1 MATGLLANY
10 AQSKFHCYAR
20 PQVDPKR
27 RENCF
32 PATFKGEWAMAYARI
47 RLKWITAQSLVLT
60 ACAGCAFLCGISPAK
75 AQTALSPQQSEANS
89 RLLTAEEGRAIVNT
103 AWGWEPA
110 SEGVNDCSHLVHQVY
125 LLAGYDY
132 PYASSFDIYAGNE
145 NFGRV
150 KTPQAGDVVA
160 WPGHVGIVVD
170 PLQHSFYSLVSTGLE
185 AQKYTGPYWRSRGRP
200 RFYRYKVEDSGDATI
215 AKSAAT
221 PGVSKS
227 AEQRKET
234 AIAAARAPVE
244 CSASNKTPK
253 PASERTAVVNS
264 RVSPPTPVPPAVTA
278 EIPESIII
286 AAANK
291 QPTRGEVAAAISEL
305 SSATGNILRAS
316 DPSKLQMPVVI
327 YERLEVERV
336 EIKHGHGWARA
347 LIESKVSIAGG
358 GTDLKRRR
366 ERVRW
371 ELRRT
376 ETGWETVTPTDRTY
390 VPRDVAV
397 RHLAGQLAR
406 LTASDGAAAHDGKIL
421 RQESQLASLLNALL
435 ENH

>member
-1 MATGLLANY
+1 MANVKARFNWNAELGFALA
-10 AQSKFHCYAR
+10 
-20 PQVDPKR
+20 
-27 RENCF
+27 
-32 PATFKGEWAMAYARI
+32 
-47 RLKWITAQSLVLT
+47 
-60 ACAGCAFLCGISPAK
+60 ACAAYVFLCGISPAK
-75 AQTALSPQQSEANS
+75 AQTALSPQQSETNS

-103 AWGWEPA
+103 AWGSEPA

-132 PYASSFDIYAGNE
+132 PYASSFDIYAGNQ

-200 RFYRYKVEDSGDATI
+200 RFYRYKVEDSGDLTI
-215 AKSAAT
+215 AKAAVT

-227 AEQRKET
+227 VEQRKGT
-234 AIAAARAPVE
+234 AIAGARAPAE
-244 CSASNKTPK
+244 YPALNKAPK
-253 PASERTAVVNS
+253 AASERTAVISS
-264 RVSPPTPVPPAVTA
+264 RVAPATLEAAAVTT
-278 EIPESIII
+278 EIPQSIVI

-305 SSATGNILRAS
+305 SSATGNVLRAG

-336 EIKHGHGWARA
+336 EIKRDHGWARA
-347 LIESKVSIAGG
+347 QIDSRAMIAGG

-376 ETGWETVTPTDRTY
+376 ETGWEAVTPTDRTY

-397 RHLAGQLAR
+397 RHLANQLAR
-406 LTASDGAAAHDGKIL
+406 LTASEGAATHEEMVV
-421 RQESQLASLLNALL
+421 RQESRLANLLSALL
-435 ENH
+435 ENK

>member
-1 MATGLLANY
+1 MAN
-10 AQSKFHCYAR
+10 
-20 PQVDPKR
+20 
-27 RENCF
+27 
-32 PATFKGEWAMAYARI
+32 ARI
-47 RLKWITAQSLVLT
+47 RLKRIAAQSLVL
-60 ACAGCAFLCGISPAK
+60 AVCAGSACLFGILQAK
-75 AQTALSPQQSEANS
+75 AQAVPSPHQSESNS
-89 RLLTAEEGRAIVNT
+89 RLLTAKEGRAIVNT
-103 AWGWEPA
+103 AWGWEP
-110 SEGVNDCSHLVHQVY
+110 STEGVNDCSHLVHQVY

-200 RFYRYKVEDSGDATI
+200 RFYRFKVEDSGDVTI
-215 AKSAAT
+215 AKAAT

-227 AEQRKET
+227 VEQRKGT
-234 AIAAARAPVE
+234 TIAGARAPAE
-244 CSASNKTPK
+244 YSASNKAPK
-253 PASERTAVVNS
+253 AAPERTAVINS
-264 RVSPPTPVPPAVTA
+264 RVTPAMLDAPAVTA
-278 EIPESIII
+278 EIPQSIVI

-291 QPTRGEVAAAISEL
+291 QPTRSEVAAAISEL
-305 SSATGNILRAS
+305 SSATGNVLRTS
-316 DPSKLQMPVVI
+316 DPSKLQMPVFI

-336 EIKHGHGWARA
+336 EIKRDHGWARA
-347 LIESKVSIAGG
+347 TIDSRAMIAGG

-376 ETGWETVTPTDRTY
+376 ETGWEAVTPTDRTY

-406 LTASDGAAAHDGKIL
+406 LTATDGAATHEETVV
-421 RQESQLASLLNALL
+421 RQESQLANLLSALL
-435 ENH
+435 ENNK

>member
-1 MATGLLANY
+1 M
-10 AQSKFHCYAR
+10 
-20 PQVDPKR
+20 DPKR

-32 PATFKGEWAMAYARI
+32 PATSKGEWAMANARI
-47 RLKWITAQSLVLT
+47 KLKWITAQSLALA
-60 ACAGCAFLCGISPAK
+60 ACAGSVCLFGISPAK
-75 AQTALSPQQSEANS
+75 AQAAPSPQQSESNS
-89 RLLTAEEGRAIVNT
+89 RLLTAKEGRAIVNT
-103 AWGWEPA
+103 AWGWEP
-110 SEGVNDCSHLVHQVY
+110 STEGVNDCSHLVHQVY
-125 LLAGYDY
+125 VLAGYDY

-150 KTPQAGDVVA
+150 KMPQAGDVVA

-200 RFYRYKVEDSGDATI
+200 RFYRFRVEDSGDMTI
-215 AKSAAT
+215 AKAAAT

-227 AEQRKET
+227 VEQRKGT
-234 AIAAARAPVE
+234 AIAGARAPAE
-244 CSASNKTPK
+244 YSAPNKAPK
-253 PASERTAVVNS
+253 AASERTAVLS
-264 RVSPPTPVPPAVTA
+264 RRVSTATPEPPAVTA
-278 EIPESIII
+278 EIPQSIAI

-291 QPTRGEVAAAISEL
+291 LPTRSEVAAAISEL
-305 SSATGNILRAS
+305 SSATGDVLRAS
-316 DPSKLQMPVVI
+316 DPSKLQMPVVV
-327 YERLEVERV
+327 YERLEVGRV
-336 EIKHGHGWARA
+336 EIKREHGWARA
-347 LIESKVSIAGG
+347 TIDSRAMIAGG

-376 ETGWETVTPTDRTY
+376 ETGWEAVTPTDRTY

-406 LTASDGAAAHDGKIL
+406 LTASDGAATHEEMVA
-421 RQESQLASLLNALL
+421 RQESQIANLLSSLL
-435 ENH
+435 ENNK

>member
-1 MATGLLANY
+1 MAN
-10 AQSKFHCYAR
+10 AR
-20 PQVDPKR
+20 VK
-27 RENCF
+27 
-32 PATFKGEWAMAYARI
+32 
-47 RLKWITAQSLVLT
+47 LKWITAQSLVLT
-60 ACAGCAFLCGISPAK
+60 ACAACASLCGISPAK
-75 AQTALSPQQSEANS
+75 AQAVPSPQQSESNS
-89 RLLTAEEGRAIVNT
+89 RLLTAKEGRAIVNT
-103 AWGWEPA
+103 AWGWEP
-110 SEGVNDCSHLVHQVY
+110 STEGINDCSHLVHQVY

-200 RFYRYKVEDSGDATI
+200 RFYRYKVEDSGDVTI
-215 AKSAAT
+215 AKAAT

-227 AEQRKET
+227 VEQRKGT
-234 AIAAARAPVE
+234 AIAGARAPAE
-244 CSASNKTPK
+244 YSASNKAPK
-253 PASERTAVVNS
+253 AASERTAVINS
-264 RVSPPTPVPPAVTA
+264 RVTPATLDAPAVTA
-278 EIPESIII
+278 EIPQSIVI
-286 AAANK
+286 AVASK
-291 QPTRGEVAAAISEL
+291 QPTRSEVAAAISEL
-305 SSATGNILRAS
+305 SSATGNVLRAS

-336 EIKHGHGWARA
+336 EIKRDHGWARA
-347 LIESKVSIAGG
+347 TIDSRAMIAGG

-376 ETGWETVTPTDRTY
+376 ETGWEAVTPTERTY

-406 LTASDGAAAHDGKIL
+406 LTASDGAATHEEMVA
-421 RQESQLASLLNALL
+421 RQESQIANLLSSLL
-435 ENH
+435 ENNK